1 MYGFVAMLNPIIKPT
16 SRNPEHLSHTDNT
29 EAQQV
34 FEHKFIAIYFRFFA
48 MYGIHSFSAK
58 LRHRQEHEN
67 EVSSC

>member
-1 MYGFVAMLNPIIKPT
+1 VVKSIFDLCIKLLTNCLALDGLVTMLNPIIKPT

-48 MYGIHSFSAK
+48 K
-58 LRHRQEHEN
+58 
-67 EVSSC
+67 

>member
-1 MYGFVAMLNPIIKPT
+1 MEK
-16 SRNPEHLSHTDNT
+16 SLSEVSSFAGADHYT

-34 FEHKFIAIYFRFFA
+34 FEHKLVAIYFRFFA

-58 LRHRQEHEN
+58 LKHRQEHEN